1 MRELTYEEMEQV
13 DGGLGPLAFGAVM
26 GGAYGAVS
34 GYDSGGIPG
43 AIGGFAL
50 GSVTGFFGGIAAA
63 TTGVARVMFGA
74 YSMGTHILN
83 DRANDHYRNGGV
95 S

>member
-13 DGGLGPLAFGAVM
+13 DGGLAPLAYTAVA
-26 GGAYGAVS
+26 GGVYGAYS
-34 GYDSGGIPG
+34 GYNSGGIPG

-50 GSVTGFFGGIAAA
+50 GSVSGFFGGIAAA

-74 YSMGTHILN
+74 YSFGTYALN
-83 DRANDHYRNGGV
+83 DAANDHYRNNRG

>member
-13 DGGLGPLAFGAVM
+13 DGGVGPLAFGAVM

-63 TTGVARVMFGA
+63 TTGVARCVRRQGV
-74 YSMGTHILN
+74 
-83 DRANDHYRNGGV
+83 RYRHGFTP
-95 S
+95 SASRQLTRPL

>member
-13 DGGLGPLAFGAVM
+13 DGGLGPLAFGTVL
-26 GGAYGAVS
+26 GGAYGAIS

-50 GSVTGFFGGIAAA
+50 GSVTGFFGGVAAA
-63 TTGVARVMFGA
+63 TTGIARGMFTA
-74 YSMGTHILN
+74 YSIGTHMLN
-83 DRANDHYRNGGV
+83 DIANDHYRKGGV